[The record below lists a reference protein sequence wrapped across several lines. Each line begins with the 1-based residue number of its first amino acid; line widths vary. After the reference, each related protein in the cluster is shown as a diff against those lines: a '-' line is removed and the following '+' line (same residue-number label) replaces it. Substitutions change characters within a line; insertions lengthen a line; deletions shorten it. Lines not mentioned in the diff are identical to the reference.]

1 MNYHIRKAVKSDM
14 EQVLD
19 LITELAIFEKEP
31 NAVEITEANLVA
43 KGFGG
48 TPEFDCF
55 VAEFNQKVIGIALV
69 YTRFSTWKGTV
80 LHLEDLIVSESVRG
94 HGVGSAL
101 LDQVVLHAAHKN
113 VKRVCWEVIDWN
125 ASAIKFNCRSIP
137 VNNFP
142 TDAFNVFMRRMK
154 NDLIQKCRSNAVST
168 YAFGNNQ
175 IF

>member
-1 MNYHIRKAVKSDM
+1 MNFQTQSMNYHIRKAVKSDM

-125 ASAIKFNCRSIP
+125 ASAIKFYESKGAKVMR
-137 VNNFP
+137 
-142 TDAFNVFMRRMK
+142 DWNVVQLDEQGITNYISK
-154 NDLIQKCRSNAVST
+154 LN
-168 YAFGNNQ
+168 
-175 IF
+175 